1 MRQVML
7 CLILSAAVSA
17 TAADLTIGVGESE
30 TLSGVQAFDRIFC
43 NGSLTIAEGAE
54 ISCTSFCMA
63 SGVVENVSVTL
74 QNGSTLS
81 MPPETGGCLI
91 GCDGGAG
98 VLTLGTNAIF
108 KTTKRVSVQLTTK
121 DGDAFFTEENP
132 FPETA
137 RIFIHLMDGA
147 SMVGPTMDSVI
158 AFGDWGKVL
167 SYGSYGR
174 FEGITVLLD
183 KDAYLD
189 YSSFQHRSRPNCRIL
204 FNGGYLRQGQ
214 WNTSRTATLF
224 SNIGWYES
232 TIAGAR
238 FYLTGTNRN
247 DIVIQR
253 DSYANA
259 VFHLSSG
266 GGKFTLDGDGGF
278 VIRGTYGRHPDGSV
292 TKLVNEDTGPTK
304 DWIDMKFPGRI
315 SIGGRIWVQLCAYS
329 YKYKD
334 ESGNEKTVKPGKP
347 RSDFFPEG
355 STLEIGPNAVLDLQ
369 AADITNVTV
378 VCQGSI
384 VNAAVESIANGG
396 NVISTVLIGGESDA
410 RIESLGTNIVVRK
423 SGTGCLTLGTNLV
436 DVAGVAALEGALAID
451 GRDEGNPAAC
461 IRELTLGAG
470 VACATTESAK
480 GRRIAVQRLEMESTA
495 NAEIDTFAPVA
506 EGAFSL
512 MNYEGG
518 LDKTPVRLPFK
529 VGKTADRKNFKS
541 WSLYV
546 NGELRGA
553 VGSANP
559 AIGIYDGWLTL
570 GNFGTRIVF
579 K

>member
-74 QNGSTLS
+74 QNDATLS
-81 MPPETGGCLI
+81 MPVDGGRCVI

-98 VLTLGTNAIF
+98 RLTLGTNALF
-108 KTTKRVSVQLTTK
+108 KTAKRVSVQLTTAE
-121 DGDAFFTEENP
+121 GNAFFTKENP

-147 SMVGPTMDSVI
+147 SMDGQVMESVL
-158 AFGDWGKVL
+158 AFGDGTTL
-167 SYGSYGR
+167 SYGSYGK
-174 FEGITVLLD
+174 FEGITVWLD
-183 KDAYLD
+183 KDANLNYC
-189 YSSFQHRSRPNCRIL
+189 SFQQRKSPDCRIL
-204 FNGGYLRQGQ
+204 FNGGYLRQGY
-214 WNTSRTATLF
+214 WNSENTATLF
-224 SNIGWYES
+224 SNIGWWAS
-232 TIAGAR
+232 DNPGAR
-238 FYLTGTNRN
+238 WYLTGTNQN

-259 VFHLSSG
+259 VFHLSTG
-266 GGKFTLDGDGGF
+266 GSKFTLDGDGGF
-278 VIRGTYGRHPDGSV
+278 VIRGTAGRNDVCGVSR
-292 TKLVNEDTGPTK
+292 LVNEAYSPTRK
-304 DWIDMKFPGRI
+304 DWIVMTFPGRI
-315 SIGGRIWVQLCAYS
+315 ALEGNIWVMLAAWG
-329 YKYKD
+329 
-334 ESGNEKTVKPGKP
+334 EGAFKPGAP
-347 RSDFFPEG
+347 RSDFFPDG
-355 STLEIGPNAVLDLQ
+355 STLVIGPDAGIDLHG
-369 AADITNVTV
+369 ADITNATIVAE
-378 VCQGSI
+378 GAI
-384 VNAAVESIANGG
+384 VNGGTNVSTLVTGGG
-396 NVISTVLIGGESDA
+396 NVDCRL
-410 RIESLGTNIVVRK
+410 ESLGTNIVVRK

-436 DVAGVAALEGALAID
+436 DVAAVAVSAGSIAID
-451 GRDEGNPAAC
+451 GKDEGNPAAC

-470 VACATTESAK
+470 TFCATTESAR
-480 GRRIAVQRLEMESTA
+480 GRRIAVQRLDMDAAA

-506 EGAFSL
+506 GGSLSL

-518 LDKTPVRLPFK
+518 LDRTPVRLPFK
-529 VGKTADRKNFKS
+529 VRKHSNGKDFKS

-570 GNFGTRIVF
+570 GSFGTRIVF
-579 K
+579 R

>member
-43 NGSLTIAEGAE
+43 NGSLTIAEGAK

-74 QNGSTLS
+74 QNDATLS
-81 MPPETGGCLI
+81 MPVDGGRCVI

-98 VLTLGTNAIF
+98 RLTLGTNALF
-108 KTTKRVSVQLTTK
+108 KTAKRVSVQLTTAE
-121 DGDAFFTEENP
+121 GDAFFTKENP
-132 FPETA
+132 FPESA

-147 SMVGPTMDSVI
+147 SMDGQVMESVL
-158 AFGDWGKVL
+158 AFGDGTTL
-167 SYGSYGR
+167 SYGSYGK
-174 FEGITVLLD
+174 FEGITVRLD
-183 KDAYLD
+183 KDANLNYC
-189 YSSFQHRSRPNCRIL
+189 SFQQRKSPDCRIL
-204 FNGGYLRQGQ
+204 FNGGYLRQGY
-214 WNTSRTATLF
+214 WNSENTATLF
-224 SNIGWYES
+224 SNIGWWAS
-232 TIAGAR
+232 DNPGAR
-238 FYLTGTNRN
+238 WYLTGTNQN

-259 VFHLSSG
+259 VFHLSTG
-266 GGKFTLDGDGGF
+266 GSKFTLDGDGGF
-278 VIRGTYGRHPDGSV
+278 VIRGTAGRNDVCGVSR
-292 TKLVNEDTGPTK
+292 LVNEAYSPTRK
-304 DWIDMKFPGRI
+304 DWIVMTFPGRI
-315 SIGGRIWVQLCAYS
+315 ALEGNIWVMLAAWG
-329 YKYKD
+329 
-334 ESGNEKTVKPGKP
+334 EGAFKPGAP
-347 RSDFFPEG
+347 RSDFFPDG
-355 STLEIGPNAVLDLQ
+355 STLVIGPNAGIDLHG
-369 AADITNVTV
+369 ADITNATIMAA
-378 VCQGSI
+378 GAI
-384 VNAAVESIANGG
+384 VNGGTNISTIVTGGG
-396 NVISTVLIGGESDA
+396 NIDCRL
-410 RIESLGTNIVVRK
+410 ESLGTNIVVRK

-436 DVAGVAALEGALAID
+436 DVAAVAVSAGSIAID
-451 GRDEGNPAAC
+451 GKDEGNPAAC

-470 VACATTESAK
+470 TSCATTESAR
-480 GRRIAVQRLEMESTA
+480 GRRIAVQRLNMDAAT

-506 EGAFSL
+506 GGSLSL

-518 LDKTPVRLPFK
+518 LDRTPVRLPFK
-529 VGKTADRKNFKS
+529 VRKHSNGKDFKS

-570 GNFGTRIVF
+570 GSFGTRIVF
-579 K
+579 R